1 MIPPA
6 STPPASNPLLTVRS
20 LVLLQL
26 LSRILTFTLNQSLLR
41 LASPSVFGTAAI
53 QFDLV
58 CSSILFLSRE
68 GIRNALLRKTDV
80 NNEVEPKR
88 RSQIHA
94 LSVAPLQLGMVIA
107 PLITGLY
114 LWSSS
119 QSTTSQQGFHVSLI
133 LYVASSLIE
142 LSIEPCYIQVHRS
155 SPPKINVR
163 VQAEGGMAIVKAIVT
178 VASLLGL
185 GEGKA
190 LISFALGQ
198 VAGAIW
204 LAVLYIKEFDWNVK
218 SLVTTPRVEGY
229 V

>member
-1 MIPPA
+1 M
-6 STPPASNPLLTVRS
+6 
-20 LVLLQL
+20 
-26 LSRILTFTLNQSLLR
+26 
-41 LASPSVFGTAAI
+41 FGTAAI

-68 GIRNALLRKTDV
+68 GVRNALLRKTDV
-80 NNEVEPKR
+80 NNEVEPKGR
-88 RSQIHA
+88 AQIHA
-94 LSVAPLQLGMVIA
+94 LSVAPLQLGMIIA

-119 QSTTSQQGFHVSLI
+119 QSTTSQQGFHLALI
-133 LYVASSLIE
+133 LYVASALIE

-178 VASLLGL
+178 VASLVSL

-218 SLVTTPRVEGY
+218 RLVATQRVEGY

>member
-80 NNEVEPKR
+80 NNEVELKR